1 MDKIDLRKQYHDL
14 YSPSKK
20 EFSIISV
27 PPLQYLMID
36 GSGDP
41 AIAQRYADAIQTL
54 YSLSYTLKFLFKKE
68 RAIDYTVMGL
78 EGLWWMPDMNEFS
91 LANRSRWLWT
101 SMMLQPDFITPADF
115 EEARRQAQAKG
126 KAPLAAETRLET
138 YNEGLSCQIMYFGA
152 YADEAPT
159 IAAMHQ
165 FIAASGYQ
173 LTSKHH
179 EIYLSDARRVP
190 PEKNRTILR
199 QPVKKG

>member
-1 MDKIDLRKQYHDL
+1 MDKIDLRKRYHDL

-20 EFSIISV
+20 DFSIIEV
-27 PPLQYLMID
+27 PPLQYVMID

-41 AIAQRYADAIQTL
+41 AVSQRYADTIQTL
-54 YSLSYTLKFLFKKE
+54 YSISYTLKFMFKKE
-68 RAIDYTVMGL
+68 RGIDYTVMGL

-101 SMMLQPDFITPADF
+101 SMMLQPDFVIHADF
-115 EEARRQAQAKG
+115 EEARRQVLAKG
-126 KAPLAAETRLET
+126 KAPLAAEARLET
-138 YNEGLSCQIMYFGA
+138 YQEGLVCQIMYFGA

-165 FIAASGYQ
+165 FIVANGYQ
-173 LTSKHH
+173 LNLKHH

-199 QPVKKG
+199 QPVKKA